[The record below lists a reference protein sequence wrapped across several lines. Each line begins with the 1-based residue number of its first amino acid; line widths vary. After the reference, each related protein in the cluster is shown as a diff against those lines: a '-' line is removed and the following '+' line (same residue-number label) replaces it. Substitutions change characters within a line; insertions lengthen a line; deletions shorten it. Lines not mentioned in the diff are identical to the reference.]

1 MMKLSDLFGGSS
13 GAPVDQFPDPAID
26 VPPDPTGTPQSV
38 VLGGGCFWCTEAVF
52 VKLDGV
58 ISVVSGYAGGTADT
72 ADYKSVCS
80 GTTDHAEVIRVR
92 FDPTR
97 ISFGQILKVFFA
109 IAHDPTHLNRQG
121 NDIGRQYRSAVFY
134 ADEDQRRVADAYIQ
148 QLKDARVFE
157 SPIVTT
163 LEPLEQ
169 FFEAEDYHQNF
180 VARNP
185 GQPYVAAVAMPKVK
199 KLEKAFGDKLK
210 KAT

>member
-1 MMKLSDLFGGSS
+1 MKLSELFGGSA
-13 GAPVDQFPDPAID
+13 GAPADQFPDPAID
-26 VPPDPTGTPQSV
+26 LPPDPTGTPQSV

-58 ISVVSGYAGGTADT
+58 ISVVSGYAGGTAET
-72 ADYKSVCS
+72 ADYRTVCS

-92 FDPTR
+92 FDSSR
-97 ISFGQILKVFFA
+97 ITFGQILKVFFA
-109 IAHDPTHLNRQG
+109 VAHDPTHLNRQG

-134 ADEDQRRVADAYIQ
+134 ASEDERRVAAAYIQ
-148 QLKDARVFE
+148 QLKDAKVFE

-180 VARNP
+180 AARNP
-185 GQPYVAAVAMPKVK
+185 GQPYVAAVALPKVK
-199 KLEKAFGDKLK
+199 KLEKAFADKLK